1 MAKLGIIVP
10 YRNRH
15 EHLAVFNR
23 TISKYLNNTDIDYKI
38 IIVQQDDAKLFNRG
52 MLLNIGF
59 TFAKKYHCDYVV
71 FHDIDMIPL
80 EVDYTYS
87 PNPIHLATDFEVE
100 TTEKMRE
107 SFDTYF
113 GGVTMFSVEDFEKI
127 DGYSNKYWGWGFE
140 DDDLFLRCK
149 NENIGIQTTELKNI
163 VNNKSVLK
171 FNGVDAYVK
180 SKNPINFS
188 EDFSIT
194 ICFEP
199 NDIKLD
205 HTKQSDEF
213 TIFSIPGY
221 DFAISYTS
229 FNRYNFCV
237 FDSTRK
243 AIYLNSE
250 ILPTYRTNITLTYDS
265 ASTTIK
271 MYQDAKFIGETT
283 EIRRF
288 YPTYRKEEFMYLGVG
303 NPNREIIPNWFKGYF
318 EYFAYYDRILTDT
331 EIQSIV
337 ESKTNIPTD
346 NLQLHYDSEFIDNY
360 HLTDLSNNDNNGKI
374 IKCEIVKTET
384 NPYTIIQIPHRR
396 KSLFKSLKHEENG
409 FVGNGWKS
417 EVTRWNQLR
426 FTNEVTE
433 NLELL
438 KNDGLSTLQFVVHG
452 IEKIDKHIEIVNV
465 GI

>member
-15 EHLAVFNR
+15 QHLFEFITHITNYFKN
-23 TISKYLNNTDIDYKI
+23 SDIDYKV

-59 TFAKKYHCDYVV
+59 TYAKKYKCDYVV
-71 FHDIDMIPL
+71 FHDIDMLPL
-80 EVDYTYS
+80 DVSYNSTEI
-87 PNPIHLATDFEVE
+87 PIHLATHFEIE
-100 TTEKMRE
+100 ETEKERE

-113 GGVTMFSVEDFEKI
+113 GGVTMFSVDDFQKI
-127 DGYSNKYWGWGFE
+127 DGYSNKYWGWGYE

-149 NENIGIQTTELKNI
+149 VNNIGVQTKELKNI
-163 VNNKSVLK
+163 VNNKNVLK
-171 FNGVDAYVK
+171 FNGFDAHIK

-188 EDFSIT
+188 EDFTIT

-199 NDIKLD
+199 NDLKLD

-237 FDSTRK
+237 FDSARNP
-243 AIYLNSE
+243 IYLNSE
-250 ILPTYRTNITLTYDS
+250 ILPTYRTNITLTYNS
-265 ASTTIK
+265 VSNTIK

-288 YPTYRKEEFMYLGVG
+288 YPNYRKEEFMYLGVG
-303 NPNREIIPNWFKGYF
+303 NPNREKIPNWFKGYF
-318 EYFAYYDRILTDT
+318 EYFAYYDRILSND
-331 EIQSIV
+331 EIQSLV
-337 ESKTNIPTD
+337 NDKQNIPIT
-346 NLQLHYDSEFIDNY
+346 NLKLHYDSEHIDNY
-360 HLTDLSNNDNNGKI
+360 KLVDLSGNDNLGKI
-374 IKCEIVKTET
+374 IKCEIVDNVNNPIT
-384 NPYTIIQIPHRR
+384 NIQIPYRR
-396 KSLFKSLKHEENG
+396 NSLFKSLKHEENG
-409 FVGNGWKS
+409 FIGSGWKS
-417 EVTRWNQLR
+417 EATRWNQLR
-426 FTNEVTE
+426 FINEVSE

-438 KNDGLSTLQFVVHG
+438 KDDGVSTLKFVTHG
-452 IEKIDKHIEIVNV
+452 IEKINKNIEIINV